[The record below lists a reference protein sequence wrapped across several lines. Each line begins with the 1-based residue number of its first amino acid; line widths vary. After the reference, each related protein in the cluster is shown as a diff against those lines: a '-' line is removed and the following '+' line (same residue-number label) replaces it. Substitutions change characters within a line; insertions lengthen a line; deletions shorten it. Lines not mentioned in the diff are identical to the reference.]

1 MFSIHIVMRICVN
14 FKSLTQLPGVRVTSP
29 QFRPIQPAAPAA
41 NQLHHL
47 PDATPSLKT
56 DASTYASQFG
66 GQDTIMRPPDFRLS
80 FDDYDA
86 DLELA
91 WLGYVLATCQSE
103 THLNV
108 PAAAAT
114 ENTASEF
121 GGYNRGSRSSRGG
134 YNQRLAVSSFDIR
147 PHDDQYSQDDHLS
160 LSTPFSSFSSYARSR
175 SDTCLAPDRC
185 ATYSIR
191 L

>member
-1 MFSIHIVMRICVN
+1 MYCIIN

-29 QFRPIQPAAPAA
+29 PVQQAD
-41 NQLHHL
+41 QLHT
-47 PDATPSLKT
+47 ATSTTSHLKT
-56 DASTYASQFG
+56 DASTSLGPAEC
-66 GQDTIMRPPDFRLS
+66 ILRPPDFRLS

-108 PAAAAT
+108 PAAT
-114 ENTASEF
+114 SEY
-121 GGYNRGSRSSRGG
+121 GGYNSSGAGG
-134 YNQRLAVSSFDIR
+134 YNQRLAVSSFDISQY
-147 PHDDQYSQDDHLS
+147 DQYSQDAQS
-160 LSTPFSSFSSYARSR
+160 LSPFSSNFSSYARSR

-185 ATYSIR
+185 AKRTP
-191 L
+191 

>member
-1 MFSIHIVMRICVN
+1 MYCIIN

-29 QFRPIQPAAPAA
+29 PQLRPAVAS

-47 PDATPSLKT
+47 PDGTPTPSLKT

-66 GQDTIMRPPDFRLS
+66 GQDIIMRPPDFRLS

-108 PAAAAT
+108 PAAT
-114 ENTASEF
+114 SEY
-121 GGYNRGSRSSRGG
+121 GGYNSSGAGG
-134 YNQRLAVSSFDIR
+134 YNQRLAVSSFDISQY
-147 PHDDQYSQDDHLS
+147 DQYSQDAQS
-160 LSTPFSSFSSYARSR
+160 LSPFSSNFSSYARSR

-185 ATYSIR
+185 AKRTP
-191 L
+191 

>member
-1 MFSIHIVMRICVN
+1 M
-14 FKSLTQLPGVRVTSP
+14 TQLPGVRVTSP
-29 QFRPIQPAAPAA
+29 PQFRPAVAS

-47 PDATPSLKT
+47 PDGTPTPSLKT

-66 GQDTIMRPPDFRLS
+66 GQDIIMRPPDFRLS

-108 PAAAAT
+108 PAPT
-114 ENTASEF
+114 PNTASEF
-121 GGYNRGSRSSRGG
+121 GGYNQRAGRGG

-147 PHDDQYSQDDHLS
+147 HDDQYQDDHCS
-160 LSTPFSSFSSYARSR
+160 LSTPFSSFSSHARSR